1 MRVTTN
7 TTNSDDTPQSSKKRG
22 GIKKVKTVNVVG
34 VSIERVSPENL
45 FNLFT
50 ANIIRKNYC
59 GYYQF

>member
-1 MRVTTN
+1 MRVTANTN
-7 TTNSDDTPQSSKKRG
+7 NSDNVPQSSKKREE
-22 GIKKVKTVNVVG
+22 IKKVKTVNVVG

-50 ANIIRKNYC
+50 ANIIKKNYC